1 VNNPDRLTP
10 VDGDYNTPKITVL
23 DKALVFITHSMD
35 PVPMIAILFA
45 LSTITLIMNK
55 YYKDFFVKE
64 MMLLIFSAAIP
75 IVIGSIVK
83 KKIGKPRPDQTDAKI
98 IIKTNSSSWPSTH
111 AAVAVGFYGFL
122 AFLTIQNHLPIYTTI
137 LCTVMI
143 ILISY
148 SRIHLNV
155 HFFQDILGGLGL
167 GLLVLAIMITSYY
180 FAPRFAFSAK
190 TLLALVIVSWF
201 FIIIYYRKHPDE
213 IPEIMKNLSVTTRRI
228 LTGSVVFIISIAAV
242 WTGGFFFIIF
252 MAIIAFIC
260 SWEISHANPKIQL
273 VGGRLLGIIVAI
285 IAATAIVL
293 LRNLDHGRT
302 LMIISV
308 LSSTLSDVSGWGVGK
323 LFGRTKI
330 FGAVSPNKTLEGLI
344 GAILA
349 PVLIYKILIEPVFIK
364 DHNAPF
370 FLIIV
375 LSISA
380 VAGDYLE
387 SLLKRKLE
395 IKDFS
400 DFLSGHGGFCD
411 RFDSALFTGL
421 IFFLIMIILIILKT
435 FGIY

>member
-1 VNNPDRLTP
+1 VNNSDRLTP
-10 VDGDYNTPKITVL
+10 VDDYSNATKITVL

-35 PVPMIAILFA
+35 PVPMITILFA
-45 LSTITLIMNK
+45 LSTITLIMNRHC
-55 YYKDFFVKE
+55 KDLFVKE
-64 MMLLIFSAAIP
+64 MILLIFSAAIP
-75 IVIGSIVK
+75 IVVGSIIK
-83 KKIGKPRPDQTDAKI
+83 KMIGKPRPDQKEAKI

-111 AAVAVGFYGFL
+111 TAVAVGFYGFL
-122 AFLTIQNHLPIYTTI
+122 TFLTVQNHLPTYITI
-137 LCTVMI
+137 LCAMMI

-155 HFFQDILGGLGL
+155 HFFQDILGGLCL
-167 GLLVLAIMITSYY
+167 GLLVLAIMICSYC
-180 FAPRFAFSAK
+180 FMPMFAFSIKA
-190 TLLALVIVSWF
+190 LLALVIVSWF
-201 FIIIYYRKHPDE
+201 FIINYYRKHPDE
-213 IPEIMKNLSVTTRRI
+213 IPEIMKNLGVTTRRI

-242 WTGGFFFIIF
+242 WAGGFFFIIF
-252 MAIIAFIC
+252 MAVIAFTC
-260 SWEISHANPKIQL
+260 SWEISHANPKIKL
-273 VGGRLLGIIVAI
+273 VGSRLLGIIVVI

-308 LSSTLSDVSGWGVGK
+308 LSSTLSDVSGWGIGK
-323 LFGRTKI
+323 LFGRIKI

-349 PVLIYKILIEPVFIK
+349 PVLIYKILIEPIFIM
-364 DHNAPF
+364 DYSAPWP
-370 FLIIV
+370 LIII
-375 LSISA
+375 LSVSA
-380 VAGDYLE
+380 ITGDYFE

-421 IFFLIMIILIILKT
+421 IFFLIMIILIILKI
-435 FGIY
+435 FDIY